1 MIYYIF
7 KTQVFTIFLSLSHL
21 TALNL
26 SSVVTDYVGGQE
38 GDYKIYELNKGRS
51 LVFETKKKDFDR
63 NMIVFMRDSKL
74 HFNVR
79 YDEAFANKDIVIKEA
94 KTCTYFTLL
103 KETSDYQL
111 FDCPR
116 SLYFINKRKT
126 PVRVN
131 DLTVKDKAFI
141 SKGPPV
147 YLEKAMIYF
156 QGRAL

>member
-21 TALNL
+21 TALSL
-26 SSVVTDYVGGQE
+26 PSVVTDYVGGQE
-38 GDYKIYELNKGRS
+38 GDYKIYELNKGKS

-79 YDEAFANKDIVIKEA
+79 YDEALANKDVVVRDAE
-94 KTCTYFTLL
+94 TCTYFTLL
-103 KETSDYQL
+103 KETKDYQL
-111 FDCPR
+111 FDCPK
-116 SLYFINKRKT
+116 SLYFINKHKT

-147 YLEKAMIYF
+147 YLENALIYF
-156 QGRAL
+156 QGRVL